1 MNSHPRADPNDAWG
15 AHAAPGVAFA
25 RHQPPPN
32 IVFLIAAIAADPTAD
47 PTDAPIDAP
56 TDAPIDA
63 ATDVPTAAINPAPT
77 AADALRRVF
86 AAAHDERFA
95 G

>member
-1 MNSHPRADPNDAWG
+1 MIRLRLD
-15 AHAAPGVAFA
+15 
-25 RHQPPPN
+25 
-32 IVFLIAAIAADPTAD
+32 LIAAIAADPTAD
-47 PTDAPIDAP
+47 P
-56 TDAPIDA
+56 IDA
-63 ATDVPTAAINPAPT
+63 ATDVPT

>member
-1 MNSHPRADPNDAWG
+1 MIRLRLD
-15 AHAAPGVAFA
+15 
-25 RHQPPPN
+25 
-32 IVFLIAAIAADPTAD
+32 LIAAIAADPTAD
-47 PTDAPIDAP
+47 
-56 TDAPIDA
+56 PIDA